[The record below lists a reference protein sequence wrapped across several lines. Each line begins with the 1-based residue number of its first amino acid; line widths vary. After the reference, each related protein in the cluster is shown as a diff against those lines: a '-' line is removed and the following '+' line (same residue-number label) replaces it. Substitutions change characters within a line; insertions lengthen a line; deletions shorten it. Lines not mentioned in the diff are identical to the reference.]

1 MRWYQ
6 YSDFFTESGT
16 VFNKKIWSFCE
27 KKKSVCNIEI
37 EEVLRNFRFKKS

>member
-16 VFNKKIWSFCE
+16 VFNKKSGLSG
-27 KKKSVCNIEI
+27 KKKCVCNIEI